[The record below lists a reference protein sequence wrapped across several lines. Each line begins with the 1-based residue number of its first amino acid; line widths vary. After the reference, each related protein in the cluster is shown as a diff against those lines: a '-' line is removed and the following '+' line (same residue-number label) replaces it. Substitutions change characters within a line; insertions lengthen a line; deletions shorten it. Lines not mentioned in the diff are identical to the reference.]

1 VILISANSFL
11 SRISF
16 ERDERANAMVLAIL
30 SLAITLLLGILIYA
44 YVSEPLQTQIDK
56 TNNTELSE
64 LYDTINTLYIAAMG
78 LLAVSIIVL
87 AGLYMLSI
95 MKNAGG

>member
-1 VILISANSFL
+1 
-11 SRISF
+11 
-16 ERDERANAMVLAIL
+16 MVLAIL

-44 YVSEPLQTQIDK
+44 YVSEPLKTQIEK
-56 TNNTELSE
+56 TNNTELSS